1 MKKNSH
7 KLLGSLLMMP
17 IMSRNNDK
25 NNDSR
30 CSVVTEN
37 ILS

>member
-7 KLLGSLLMMP
+7 KLSGSLLMML

-25 NNDSR
+25 NNDS
-30 CSVVTEN
+30 
-37 ILS
+37 

>member
-7 KLLGSLLMMP
+7 KLSGSLLMMP

-25 NNDSR
+25 NNDS
-30 CSVVTEN
+30 
-37 ILS
+37 